1 LEVAAVTRSAEQ
13 HKQDPDSRFKVRLT
27 ISNDPDQN
35 SQNPNYVVNMST
47 GGMFIETSRML
58 PVDTLLRIE
67 LVLPGKETP
76 ITCKA
81 RVAWTNDPHSLKKQ
95 SLPHG
100 MGLQFLTPLSR

>member
-1 LEVAAVTRSAEQ
+1 MTRSAEQ
-13 HKQDPDSRFKVRLT
+13 HKQKRDTRFKARLT
-27 ISNDPDQN
+27 ISNGPDKN
-35 SQNPNYVVNMST
+35 RLFTNYVVNMTT

-58 PVDTLLRIE
+58 PVNTLLIME
-67 LVLPGKETP
+67 LMLPGKDTP

-81 RVAWTNDPHSLKKQ
+81 RVAWTNDPHSLKKR